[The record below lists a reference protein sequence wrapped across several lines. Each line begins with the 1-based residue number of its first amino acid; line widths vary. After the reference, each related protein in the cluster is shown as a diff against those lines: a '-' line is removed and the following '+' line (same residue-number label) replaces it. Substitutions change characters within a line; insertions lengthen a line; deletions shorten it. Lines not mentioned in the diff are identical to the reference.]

1 MKIYLSVLF
10 AFFLSYVAMGQNVEI
25 FVIQGQVVE
34 KDTKEPLPYATV
46 ALTQLPDMTRIIKGV
61 VTDGTGHFKLTASK
75 GTYNLIIRNIGFRNF
90 VKKLTPDMEDN
101 IDLGVIELQVQP
113 EVLGMVTV
121 KPLVEVTADQI
132 TYNLMADP
140 DREKSSLHAIL
151 DKVPLIERNIKGDLY
166 IEDEGKKFLVV
177 RNGKT
182 DALFDGNI
190 NDLLKS
196 IPAKGF
202 ATVTVMLAPPEHY
215 GDYDY
220 VVNITTDKTARLYGA
235 VGMIKGIGDVNNG
248 LFDSESGII
257 SSLNKVR
264 LNVGVE
270 LDSKNAPERI
280 NSIIREQKKDGSLLV
295 QEEEINTSGEKWAI
309 GGMVSQDISKEHF
322 INWRIGYGK
331 QSDRD
336 KRHTESQWDEQPKEI
351 TDFIKRASMRPLY
364 GAIEYQYDIGKT
376 QKVLN
381 IAYQLRLQ
389 PKEKEDFG
397 SGNGLSMTERMQEQ
411 TLQVHYYNP
420 FKKGFRLET
429 GASYIYRDNSQ
440 KVGSKGI
447 VSNSLEERKH
457 IINAYGRLNYSHKR
471 FSAFLALKADY
482 LNDGDGILQI
492 TDGKEERISVT
503 GLHWMP
509 EANVSWL
516 LSKKNFS
523 RLSLSYTLTHLR
535 PSLKMLSVYEDLS
548 TPGMVIK
555 GNPELKEEDYHA
567 LNLSLNIAK
576 WTISC
581 LWNHSGNK
589 IGSYWYQDEQ
599 QRIIQTYANQNIS
612 NYYGLNVFRSFRYKQ
627 WMFSG
632 RAGSNYNNERM
643 AGDERSEKW
652 NVFVD
657 FGVSHAFKQAWNIG
671 LNARYYDMFSS
682 GYSSYDRS
690 PYTLSCYVKKQF
702 MKERGE
708 LEISYG
714 DLLRFKQDLKSQIDT
729 DIFKMT
735 TQSDGIYIPLNIT
748 LKFRIGSYKI
758 RPVRQIRKGI
768 VIEDLSTE

>member
-270 LDSKNAPERI
+270 LDSKNAPE
-280 NSIIREQKKDGSLLV
+280 
-295 QEEEINTSGEKWAI
+295 
-309 GGMVSQDISKEHF
+309 SK
-322 INWRIGYGK
+322 G
-331 QSDRD
+331 
-336 KRHTESQWDEQPKEI
+336 
-351 TDFIKRASMRPLY
+351 
-364 GAIEYQYDIGKT
+364 GKT
-376 QKVLN
+376 
-381 IAYQLRLQ
+381 
-389 PKEKEDFG
+389 
-397 SGNGLSMTERMQEQ
+397 
-411 TLQVHYYNP
+411 
-420 FKKGFRLET
+420 
-429 GASYIYRDNSQ
+429 
-440 KVGSKGI
+440 
-447 VSNSLEERKH
+447 
-457 IINAYGRLNYSHKR
+457 KR
-471 FSAFLALKADY
+471 VNMWSA
-482 LNDGDGILQI
+482 
-492 TDGKEERISVT
+492 
-503 GLHWMP
+503 
-509 EANVSWL
+509 
-516 LSKKNFS
+516 
-523 RLSLSYTLTHLR
+523 
-535 PSLKMLSVYEDLS
+535 
-548 TPGMVIK
+548 
-555 GNPELKEEDYHA
+555 
-567 LNLSLNIAK
+567 
-576 WTISC
+576 
-581 LWNHSGNK
+581 
-589 IGSYWYQDEQ
+589 
-599 QRIIQTYANQNIS
+599 
-612 NYYGLNVFRSFRYKQ
+612 
-627 WMFSG
+627 
-632 RAGSNYNNERM
+632 
-643 AGDERSEKW
+643 
-652 NVFVD
+652 
-657 FGVSHAFKQAWNIG
+657 
-671 LNARYYDMFSS
+671 
-682 GYSSYDRS
+682 
-690 PYTLSCYVKKQF
+690 
-702 MKERGE
+702 
-708 LEISYG
+708 
-714 DLLRFKQDLKSQIDT
+714 
-729 DIFKMT
+729 
-735 TQSDGIYIPLNIT
+735 
-748 LKFRIGSYKI
+748 
-758 RPVRQIRKGI
+758 
-768 VIEDLSTE
+768 